1 MPGSTLP
8 LFPLH
13 AVLFPGGLLPLR
25 IFEQRYVAMA
35 KACLAEHTGFGVCLI
50 RAGEE
55 VARRD
60 TREAPAFAPFGTIA
74 EIVEWD
80 MPQLGILHVVARG
93 TSRFRVESH
102 AVQPDGLVVGTVVA
116 VPDEPAPA
124 LSETFA
130 PLAKLLELVAARVD
144 PRQFP
149 AERRPD
155 DASWVG
161 YRLAEVLPLPLP
173 VKQSMLEINDAEL
186 RLTVLA
192 RFLKSQQL
200 L

>member
-1 MPGSTLP
+1 MPSLP

-13 AVLFPGGLLPLR
+13 AVLFPGGMLPLR
-25 IFEQRYVAMA
+25 IFEQRYVTMA
-35 KACLAEHTGFGVCLI
+35 KACIADGTGFGVCLI
-50 RAGEE
+50 QAGDE
-55 VARRD
+55 VARGD
-60 TREAPAFAPFGTIA
+60 APQPPQFAPFGTVA

-80 MPQLGILHVVARG
+80 MPQLGILTVVARG
-93 TSRFRVESH
+93 MSRFRVDSH
-102 AVQPDGLVVGTVVA
+102 AVQPDGLIVGNITV

-124 LSETFA
+124 LSEKFA
-130 PLAKLLELVAARVD
+130 PLAKLLDVVAARVGAH
-144 PRQFP
+144 QFP
-149 AERRPD
+149 AERRQH

-161 YRLAEVLPLPLP
+161 YRLAEVLPLPLT

-186 RLTVLA
+186 RLTVLS